1 MTDTAT
7 AVASAITDATGLA
20 APAAPPAPAIVRR
33 EEVRE
38 RIMAQE
44 WAEDAPDAPAAPE
57 AAAIAEVMT
66 DAPEL
71 EAPAAEPEAPATDE
85 PAPAELE
92 ADPTG
97 EPPAEAVI
105 GEGGN
110 RVVVRS
116 TDGKF
121 APAPNVKLE
130 FVVGDKTYLKTPAEL
145 VRMARDGVAGQQFAQ
160 EVKEYREQI
169 PQVVERF
176 KALEQ
181 ELEAQRALNLEL
193 LTDEGRYRERK
204 YEWDQLNSPEQRL
217 ARYERER
224 EQELY
229 QRRATEQEARQ
240 RDVVLQYYTQEVKPV
255 QDDLFTKF
263 PQVALEAKMGRI
275 ALDTASMLVNGVI
288 PPNRLPEYKAYL
300 EGPFR
305 EWVQAESAKVEGVQR
320 QREAQIATQRRQA
333 QANVQTVGRK
343 LAPTGKAAPDVPP
356 PAPKPRNREEAKRF
370 ILERAWQ
377 D

>member
-7 AVASAITDATGLA
+7 AVGSAISDAMGL
-20 APAAPPAPAIVRR
+20 
-33 EEVRE
+33 
-38 RIMAQE
+38 
-44 WAEDAPDAPAAPE
+44 DAPAAAPAPTIVRRDEVREAIMAKEWSEDAPTSAGTE
-57 AAAIAEVMT
+57 AAPDAVDPTTPEGTPEVTTEGTPPAE
-66 DAPEL
+66 
-71 EAPAAEPEAPATDE
+71 E
-85 PAPAELE
+85 PASDAEALE
-92 ADPTG
+92 ADPAG

-110 RVVVRS
+110 RVVVRTS
-116 TDGKF
+116 DGKF
-121 APAPNVKLE
+121 ATAPNVKLE

-160 EVKEYREQI
+160 EVKEYREQM
-169 PQVVERF
+169 PVVVERF

-193 LTDEGRYRERK
+193 LGDEQAYYSRK
-204 YEWDQLNSPEQRL
+204 QQWDQLNSPEQRL

-224 EQELY
+224 EQELHT
-229 QRRATEQEARQ
+229 RRATEQEARQ
-240 RDVVLQYYTQEVKPV
+240 REVVLQYYTQEVKPV
-255 QDDLFTKF
+255 QDDLFTKY

-288 PPNRLPEYKAYL
+288 PPQRLPEYKAYL

-305 EWVQAESAKVEGVQR
+305 EWVQAESAKLETVQR
-320 QREAQIATQRRQA
+320 QRQAQLDTQRRQA
-333 QANVQTVGRK
+333 QATVQTVGRK

-356 PAPKPRNREEAKRF
+356 PPPKPRNREEAKRL

>member
-7 AVASAITDATGLA
+7 AVASAITDATGLDAPAAAPAPTVVRREDVRDRIMARDWHEDTPETPA
-20 APAAPPAPAIVRR
+20 APAAVDD
-33 EEVRE
+33 
-38 RIMAQE
+38 
-44 WAEDAPDAPAAPE
+44 AEG
-57 AAAIAEVMT
+57 MT

-71 EAPAAEPEAPATDE
+71 EAPAAEPEAPASDE
-85 PAPAELE
+85 PPPSELE
-92 ADPTG
+92 GDATG

-116 TDGKF
+116 TDG
-121 APAPNVKLE
+121 
-130 FVVGDKTYLKTPAEL
+130 TYLKTPAEL

-176 KALEQ
+176 KSLEQ

-193 LTDEGRYRERK
+193 LSDEGRYRERK

-224 EQELY
+224 EEELY

-305 EWVQAESAKVEGVQR
+305 EWVQAESAKVESVQR
-320 QREAQIATQRRQA
+320 QREARIDTQRRQA

-370 ILERAWQ
+370 ILDRAWQ